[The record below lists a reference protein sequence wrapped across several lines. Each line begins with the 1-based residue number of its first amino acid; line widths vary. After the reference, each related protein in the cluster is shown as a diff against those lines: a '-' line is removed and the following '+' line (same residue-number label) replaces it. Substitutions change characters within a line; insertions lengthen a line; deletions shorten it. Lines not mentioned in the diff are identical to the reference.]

1 MRPFNVKLLCCIGLF
16 GFAIILGCGSGG
28 DLLDEPGQRYTAN
41 IAIKDP
47 KDETLSVDVIQ
58 DYCEADWED
67 YYPAS
72 AAVEF
77 AVDANAPGI
86 TLTGYTLEYI
96 PLESEDGTGT
106 IVMPPTLDS
115 PLRGGNLG
123 IDIASGGS
131 ASFDITCMSVDTKE
145 EYRRKVGYLYYYETA
160 GGLAVIAD
168 KQAEVDAKQDD
179 IDAKKLQITN
189 KEVEINNK
197 RDEILAAA
205 LAGDDTTGLE
215 LQLSRLEDQLSYLED
230 QLSDLEAQLTDLEA
244 ELSVLP
250 RQLWSIPELEEGR
263 YKIRIT
269 FEFEDTSGEERTVVR
284 EATVWLGN
292 FDNC

>member
-1 MRPFNVKLLCCIGLF
+1 MGLF
-16 GFAIILGCGSGG
+16 CSAIILGCGSGG

-41 IAIKDP
+41 IAIKDLG
-47 KDETLSVDVIQ
+47 EERLTVDVIQ
-58 DYCEADWED
+58 DYCESDWED
-67 YYPAS
+67 YGPAA
-72 AAVEF
+72 AAVDF

-86 TLTGYTLEYI
+86 TLIGYTLEYI

-123 IDIASGGS
+123 YDIPSGGS

-145 EYRRKVGYLYYYETA
+145 EYRRKAGYLFYYETA
-160 GGLAVIAD
+160 GGWEAINA
-168 KQAEVDAKQDD
+168 KQAEVDAKKAD
-179 IDAKKLQITN
+179 IAAKNLQIDN
-189 KEVEINNK
+189 KE
-197 RDEILAAA
+197 DEIA
-205 LAGDDTTGLE
+205 LATLAEEDTSLLE
-215 LQLSRLEDQLSYLED
+215 LQLSRLEEQLA
-230 QLSDLEAQLTDLEA
+230 DLETQLAGLEA

-250 RQLWSIPELEEGR
+250 GLLWSWPELDEAR

-284 EATVWLGN
+284 EATVWLSDY
-292 FDNC
+292 DNC

>member
-1 MRPFNVKLLCCIGLF
+1 MRPFNVKLLCCMGLF
-16 GFAIILGCGSGG
+16 CSAIILGCGSGG
-28 DLLDEPGQRYTAN
+28 DLLDEPGQRYKAN
-41 IAIKDP
+41 IAIKDL
-47 KDETLSVDVIQ
+47 EEERLTVDVIK
-58 DYCEADWED
+58 DYCESDWED
-67 YYPAS
+67 YGPAS

-86 TLTGYTLEYI
+86 TLTGYTLEYF

-131 ASFDITCMSVDTKE
+131 ASFDITCISVDTKQ
-145 EYRRKVGYLYYYETA
+145 EYRRKVGWLYYWETP
-160 GGLAVIAD
+160 GGLAAIAA
-168 KQAEVDAKQDD
+168 KQAEVDGKIADIAAKN
-179 IDAKKLQITN
+179 LQIDN
-189 KEVEINNK
+189 KE
-197 RDEILAAA
+197 DEIAIATLAEE
-205 LAGDDTTGLE
+205 DTSLLE
-215 LQLSRLEDQLSYLED
+215 LQLSRLEEQLA
-230 QLSDLEAQLTDLEA
+230 DLETQLTDLEA
-244 ELSVLP
+244 ELAALP
-250 RQLWSIPELEEGR
+250 YQLWSVPELWDAR

-269 FEFEDTSGEERTVVR
+269 FEFEDTSGEDRTVVR

>member
-1 MRPFNVKLLCCIGLF
+1 MRPFNVKLLCCMGLF
-16 GFAIILGCGSGG
+16 CSAIILGCGSGG

-41 IAIKDP
+41 IAIKDL
-47 KDETLSVDVIQ
+47 DEETISVDVIQ
-58 DYCEADWED
+58 SMCDSEPEE

-86 TLTGYTLEYI
+86 TLTGYTLEYF

-131 ASFDITCMSVDTKE
+131 ASFDITCISVDTKE
-145 EYRRKVGYLYYYETA
+145 EYRRKVGWLFYDETL
-160 GGLAVIAD
+160 GGRAAITEME
-168 KQAEVDAKQDD
+168 AEVDAKKAD
-179 IDAKKLQITN
+179 IVAKNLQIDN
-189 KEVEINNK
+189 KE
-197 RDEILAAA
+197 DEIAIATLN
-205 LAGDDTTGLE
+205 GEDTTLLE
-215 LQLSRLEDQLSYLED
+215 LQLSRLESQLT
-230 QLSDLEAQLTDLEA
+230 DLKTQLTDLET
-244 ELSVLP
+244 ELAALP
-250 RQLWSIPELEEGR
+250 YQLWSVPELVEGR

-269 FEFEDTSGEERTVVR
+269 FEFEDTSGEDRTVVR
-284 EATVWLGN
+284 EATVWLGPV
-292 FDNC
+292 DNC